1 MADAAYQAKYLG
13 IARMLWQASERDFS
27 SIPEDYCEHL
37 RHEYVDGDIS
47 LAPLLSKFE
56 SFSELDDHEFEEA
69 VEILG
74 KVNPEDWPSVE
85 DIELVY
91 LDLLLQSEGEYA
103 HDYVEDNLTTG
114 ERTEKV
120 LAEAIK
126 SVFGAPVT
134 KIRNEKGYYPNVVNN
149 FLQQEDGTFM
159 GTFEYQGN
167 QFLFEVYPDEE
178 GWVVTYRMSPDSLDD
193 LPPVPLEDQKEKEK
207 PDYTRHIRHR
217 GWR

>member
-1 MADAAYQAKYLG
+1 MDSAYQAKYLG

-47 LAPLLSKFE
+47 LAPLLPKFE
-56 SFSELDDHEFEEA
+56 SFGELEDYEFEEII
-69 VEILG
+69 EILG
-74 KVNPEDWPSVE
+74 KVNPNDWPDPQDVESISVE
-85 DIELVY
+85 DI
-91 LDLLLQSEGEYA
+91 LDNIEEYNY
-103 HDYVEDNLTTG
+103 DFVEDNLTTG

-149 FLQQEDGTFM
+149 FLQQDDGTFM
-159 GTFEYQGN
+159 GTFEHDGKK
-167 QFLFEVYPDEE
+167 FLFEIYPDEQ
-178 GWVVTYRMSPDSLDD
+178 GWVVTYRMAPDSLDK
-193 LPPVPLEDQKEKEK
+193 LPPIPIEDQKEKDK
-207 PDYTRHIRHR
+207 PDYTRHVRHR
-217 GWR
+217 GWH